1 MHQARIENLWAG
13 WINRIMSEDHFN
25 LQRFLTAQAPVY
37 STVLREL
44 HDAYKRSH
52 WMWYIFPQLRGLGF
66 SSTAQFY
73 GLTTLDEARAYLN
86 HPVLGPRLVEC
97 TRIVVDAQA
106 GSLNAIF
113 GSPDDVK
120 FCSSMT
126 LFDLVSPNGVFDKAL
141 ERWCQG
147 RRDERTI
154 ALTATPA

>member
-1 MHQARIENLWAG
+1 MND
-13 WINRIMSEDHFN
+13 DHFN
-25 LQRFLTAQAPVY
+25 LQRFAAVQAPAY

-44 HDAYKRSH
+44 RDAYKRSH

-73 GLTTLDEARAYLN
+73 GLTGLDEARAYLD
-86 HPVLGPRLVEC
+86 HPVLGPRLIEC
-97 TRIVVDAQA
+97 TQIVVDAQA
-106 GSLNAIF
+106 ASLHAIF
-113 GSPDDVK
+113 GSPDDLK

-126 LFDLVSPNGVFDKAL
+126 LFDLVAPNGVFNQAL
-141 ERWCQG
+141 ERWCNG